1 MAETKKAPNQIV
13 RLALVLFLV
22 SAIVSGVLGFVNMLT
37 KDRIKE
43 LEEQARAEAY
53 NAVLPWDG
61 EYTDVAYDKEAFQ
74 TVDAVAQA
82 GDEGWVVELTFSGA
96 QSSISAAFG
105 VPRLQHHRRER
116 HLPRGDFRPR
126 REDCRGG
133 LPGQLRRPDRGHGRH
148 QGRRHG
154 GFHNGRDHLRQG
166 DGQRRQHGHS
176 GREIAGLRGALRHES
191 EKAVHRGPHN
201 Q

>member
-61 EYTDVAYDKEAFQ
+61 E
-74 TVDAVAQA
+74 
-82 GDEGWVVELTFSGA
+82 
-96 QSSISAAFG
+96 
-105 VPRLQHHRRER
+105 
-116 HLPRGDFRPR
+116 
-126 REDCRGG
+126 
-133 LPGQLRRPDRGHGRH
+133 
-148 QGRRHG
+148 
-154 GFHNGRDHLRQG
+154 
-166 DGQRRQHGHS
+166 
-176 GREIAGLRGALRHES
+176 
-191 EKAVHRGPHN
+191 
-201 Q
+201 